1 MNVAETLIDWYGRN
15 KRDLP
20 WRDSQDPYTVWLSEV
35 ILQQTRVEQ
44 GRAYYH
50 RFLERFPAVK
60 DLAEANENEVLR
72 TWQGL
77 GYYSR
82 ARNLHKTAQTVH
94 KDYNGIFPR
103 TYADLIGLRGV
114 GPYTAAAIAS
124 FCFGEKKAVLD
135 GNVIRVLGRLFGV
148 EIPADSVKG
157 KKVYQEI
164 ADSLIPDADPAT
176 FNQAIMEFG
185 ALWCTPRKPLCSDCP
200 FRGECQ
206 ALLAGA
212 VQNYPVK
219 ERKTKVQEVWYYY
232 LFLSHRGKT
241 FVRKRAHNGIWKG
254 LHDFP
259 CIESERQLDPSELLD
274 RFNADLSLQFEIV
287 DLIEPVCL
295 THLLSHRRI
304 QAFFFAID
312 RKIMWK
318 NRPGEFMEINLEDLD
333 NIGIPRLIDQYL
345 AGRK

>member
-1 MNVAETLIDWYGRN
+1 M
-15 KRDLP
+15 
-20 WRDSQDPYTVWLSEV
+20 
-35 ILQQTRVEQ
+35 
-44 GRAYYH
+44 
-50 RFLERFPAVK
+50 
-60 DLAEANENEVLR
+60 
-72 TWQGL
+72 
-77 GYYSR
+77 
-82 ARNLHKTAQTVH
+82 
-94 KDYNGIFPR
+94 
-103 TYADLIGLRGV
+103 
-114 GPYTAAAIAS
+114 
-124 FCFGEKKAVLD
+124 
-135 GNVIRVLGRLFGV
+135 
-148 EIPADSVKG
+148 
-157 KKVYQEI
+157 
-164 ADSLIPDADPAT
+164 
-176 FNQAIMEFG
+176 
-185 ALWCTPRKPLCSDCP
+185 
-200 FRGECQ
+200 
-206 ALLAGA
+206 LAGA
-212 VQNYPVK
+212 VQSYPVK

-259 CIESERQLDPSELLD
+259 CIESERPLDPSELLD
-274 RFNADLSLQFEIV
+274 RFNADLSLRLEIV

>member
-50 RFLERFPAVK
+50 RFLERFPTVK

-157 KKVYQEI
+157 KKVYQ
-164 ADSLIPDADPAT
+164 PHP
-176 FNQAIMEFG
+176 
-185 ALWCTPRKPLCSDCP
+185 
-200 FRGECQ
+200 
-206 ALLAGA
+206 
-212 VQNYPVK
+212 
-219 ERKTKVQEVWYYY
+219 
-232 LFLSHRGKT
+232 
-241 FVRKRAHNGIWKG
+241 
-254 LHDFP
+254 
-259 CIESERQLDPSELLD
+259 
-274 RFNADLSLQFEIV
+274 
-287 DLIEPVCL
+287 
-295 THLLSHRRI
+295 
-304 QAFFFAID
+304 
-312 RKIMWK
+312 
-318 NRPGEFMEINLEDLD
+318 
-333 NIGIPRLIDQYL
+333 
-345 AGRK
+345 